1 MSSILH
7 KLEIVLA
14 TSKFTQGS
22 TSDQKLAVK
31 KISGKNSKAW
41 MHETYSKTAHA
52 RIKMNLHRL
61 NHNTFESQV
70 FTEES
75 TYDSK
80 HTLNLSEF
88 F

>member
-1 MSSILH
+1 
-7 KLEIVLA
+7 
-14 TSKFTQGS
+14 
-22 TSDQKLAVK
+22 
-31 KISGKNSKAW
+31 
-41 MHETYSKTAHA
+41 MHETYSKIAHA

-61 NHNTFESQV
+61 NHNTFESQI

-75 TYDSK
+75 THDAK

>member
-1 MSSILH
+1 M
-7 KLEIVLA
+7 
-14 TSKFTQGS
+14 
-22 TSDQKLAVK
+22 VK
-31 KISGKNSKAW
+31 KISGKNGKAW
-41 MHETYSKTAHA
+41 VHETHSKTAHA

-61 NHNTFESQV
+61 NYNTLESQI

-75 TYDSK
+75 KYYSK

>member
-1 MSSILH
+1 MSTLH
-7 KLEIVLA
+7 KLEIVSA
-14 TSKFTQGS
+14 TTTFTQGS

-31 KISGKNSKAW
+31 ISGKNSKSW
-41 MHETYSKTAHA
+41 MYKTYSKTTHA

-61 NHNTFESQV
+61 NHNNFESQI
-70 FTEES
+70 FTEKS

>member
-1 MSSILH
+1 MSTLH
-7 KLEIVLA
+7 KLEIVSA
-14 TSKFTQGS
+14 TTTFTQGR
-22 TSDQKLAVK
+22 TSDQKLAV

-61 NHNTFESQV
+61 NYNISESQI
-70 FTEES
+70 FIEES

-80 HTLNLSEF
+80 HTLNLLEF

>member
-1 MSSILH
+1 MTISIH
-7 KLEIVLA
+7 KLGTDSAA
-14 TSKFTQGS
+14 TKFIPRSKS
-22 TSDQKLAVK
+22 NQKLAVK
-31 KISGKNSKAW
+31 ISDKNSKAW
-41 MHETYSKTAHA
+41 MHETYSKIAHA

-61 NHNTFESQV
+61 NHNTFESQI

>member
-7 KLEIVLA
+7 KLEIVSA
-14 TSKFTQGS
+14 TIKFTQGS
-22 TSDQKLAVK
+22 TLDQKLAVK
-31 KISGKNSKAW
+31 KNSGKNSKAW
-41 MHETYSKTAHA
+41 MHETYSKTARA

-61 NHNTFESQV
+61 NHNTFESQI

-75 TYDSK
+75 THDAK
-80 HTLNLSEF
+80 HTSNLSEF